1 MKDDAKKLGE
11 NLKKIRSKKN
21 ITQTEL
27 AQALNVDKSFISNIE
42 NGKNNPTLS
51 TITNLA
57 KALKVQVDELFK

>member
-11 NLKKIRSKKN
+11 NLKKIRTKKN

-27 AQALNVDKSFISNIE
+27 AKILGVDKSFVSNIE
-42 NGKNNPTLS
+42 NGKTNPTLS

-57 KALKVQVDELFK
+57 HTLGVSTNELLK

>member
-1 MKDDAKKLGE
+1 MKDDAKKLAE

-27 AQALNVDKSFISNIE
+27 AQTLNVDKSFISNIE

-57 KALKVQVDELFK
+57 KALKVQVEELFK

>member
-11 NLKKIRSKKN
+11 NLKKIRTKKN

-27 AQALNVDKSFISNIE
+27 AETLSVDKSFVSNIE

-51 TITNLA
+51 TIANLA
-57 KALKVQVDELFK
+57 KALKVPVDELFK

>member
-11 NLKKIRSKKN
+11 NLKKIRTKKN

-27 AQALNVDKSFISNIE
+27 AETLNVDKSFVSNIE

-51 TITNLA
+51 TIANLA
-57 KALKVQVDELFK
+57 KALKVSVDELFK